1 MSFINKNKILL
12 LRITICIKG
21 ISCSIISYLMIL
33 DNTVSQTDL
42 LRLSF
47 LYFCLHFSNLT
58 DERAS
63 LIREIALSNLFRMHP
78 SGIIGK
84 QTNKS
89 PTSRSTRNYFFQSE
103 ITIFSFQFTL
113 FSWLDAFWGKSISFD
128 TFLWKLLF
136 WHLLLLDFIGWK
148 SYFW

>member
-1 MSFINKNKILL
+1 MAFINKNKILL
-12 LRITICIKG
+12 LWITICIKG
-21 ISCSIISYLMIL
+21 ICSIISYLTIL

-78 SGIIGK
+78 SRIIGK

-89 PTSRSTRNYFFQSE
+89 PISRSTRNDFFQSL

-128 TFLWKLLF
+128 TLCDNCFS
-136 WHLLLLDFIGWK
+136 DIY
-148 SYFW
+148 YF